1 MKRFFVFAMML
12 VAAVAAFAAQ
22 PRAEYPR
29 PQFERSEWV
38 NLNGEWTYEFDL
50 ANTGFERRLFEN
62 KGFADKI
69 IVPFCPES
77 KLSGVEHKDIIT
89 GIWYHRTIQAP
100 AAWSEKKIMLHFG
113 AVYYEAEVY
122 VDGNFVGRHFGGSS
136 PFALDVT
143 KYLADGKSHDLV
155 VRANSDL
162 RRRTQGS
169 GKQSLRSYSYGC
181 VYTRTTG
188 IWQTV
193 WLEATNDYSLDH
205 VQVITDIDQHHVI
218 FTPRYYRAMASNT
231 LTINIKDNGKVIAK
245 KVAAQVEGMPII
257 VPMKKYQT
265 WSPENPKL
273 YDVEYII
280 SDKDGKVLDKIS
292 SYLGMRKVHTDGNKV
307 YLNNKPYYQRLV
319 LDQGFYPDGIWTA
332 PSDEALRR
340 DIELS
345 MEVGF
350 NGARLHQKV
359 FEERFLYW
367 ADKLGYLVWGEYASW
382 GIDVSLPETARNFI
396 SEWQNIVVRDR
407 NHPSIVTWTPFNE
420 TWYPDNVQYPRFVK
434 DVYDATHITD
444 PTRPVNTASGGIIT
458 NEYDICAMHCYEQ
471 DGEKL
476 KNTVYNPE
484 TGAFRHNRSRTQVL
498 YKTSSGCP
506 VVGDVVNKAEFVQAV
521 YDGKRP
527 YILDE
532 FGGIKC
538 LETTPGVELDQ
549 KGKPRT
555 ASWGYGKSA
564 VTREDFYKRLEEQVD
579 ALLSI
584 SDKVWGYCYT
594 QLTDVEQEE
603 NGIFYYNRDKKY
615 DSSRLKSIFG
625 KNPQAK

>member
-1 MKRFFVFAMML
+1 MKRIFTIAIML
-12 VAAVAAFAAQ
+12 VAFVTAFAAQ

-38 NLNGEWTYEFDL
+38 NLNGEWTYELDL
-50 ANTGFERRLFEN
+50 VNTGFDRKLFN
-62 KGFADKI
+62 SNGFGDKI

-77 KLSGVEHKDIIT
+77 KLSGVEYKDIIT

-100 AAWSEKKIMLHFG
+100 ATWSGKKIMLHFG

-143 KYLADGKSHDLV
+143 KYLADGKAHHLV
-155 VRANSDL
+155 VRALSDL
-162 RRRTQGS
+162 RARTQGS
-169 GKQSLRSYSYGC
+169 GKQSLRGYSYGC

-193 WLEATNDYSLDH
+193 WMEATDNYSLDH
-205 VQVITDIDQHHVI
+205 VQVITDIDNHQVI
-218 FTPRYYRAMASNT
+218 VTPRYYNATASNT
-231 LTINIKDNGKVIAK
+231 LTINIKDGAKVVAK
-245 KVAAQVEGMPII
+245 KQVAQVEGLPIVI
-257 VPMKKYQT
+257 PMKKYQT

-280 SDKDGKVLDKIS
+280 SDKNGKVLDRIS

-332 PSDEALRR
+332 PSDAALKH
-340 DIELS
+340 DIEIS

-367 ADKLGYLVWGEYASW
+367 ADKLGYLVWGEYTSW
-382 GIDVSLPETARNFI
+382 GVDVSLPETARNYI
-396 SEWQNIVVRDR
+396 TEWQNIVVRDR
-407 NHPSIVTWTPFNE
+407 NHPSIVTWTPLNE
-420 TWYPDNVQYPRFVK
+420 AWYPDNVQYPRLVADLY
-434 DVYDATHITD
+434 DVTHLTD
-444 PTRPVNTASGGIIT
+444 PTRPVNTVSGGIIT
-458 NEYDICAMHCYEQ
+458 DDYDICAMHNYEQ

-476 KNTVYNPE
+476 KAKVYNPE
-484 TGAFRHNRSRTQVL
+484 TGKFFHYSAKYIPQS
-498 YKTSSGCP
+498 KDSSGMP
-506 VVGDVVNKAEFVQAV
+506 TVGDISTKAPFKQTE

-527 YILDE
+527 YFLDE

-538 LETTPGVELDQ
+538 LEANPTKDTDR
-549 KGKPRT
+549 K

-564 VTREDFYKRLEEQVD
+564 RTKEEFYKRLEAQVD

-603 NGIFYYNRDKKY
+603 NGIFLYDRTPKY
-615 DSSRLKSIFG
+615 DATRLKAIFG
-625 KNPQAK
+625 KNPKEMTK

>member
-1 MKRFFVFAMML
+1 MKRIFTFAIML
-12 VAAVAAFAAQ
+12 VAFVTAFAAQ
-22 PRAEYPR
+22 PRPEYPR
-29 PQFERSEWV
+29 PQFERSEWI
-38 NLNGEWTYEFDL
+38 NLNGEWTYELDL
-50 ANTGFERRLFEN
+50 VNTGFDRKLFNSE
-62 KGFADKI
+62 GFAEKI

-100 AAWSEKKIMLHFG
+100 AAWSGKKIMLHFG

-122 VDGNFVGRHFGGSS
+122 VDGIFVGRHFGGSS
-136 PFALDVT
+136 PFAIDVT
-143 KYLADGKSHDLV
+143 EHLADGKAHNLV

-162 RRRTQGS
+162 RTRTQGS

-193 WLEATNDYSLDH
+193 WLEATDDYSLDY
-205 VQVITDIDQHHVI
+205 VQVITDIDNHQVI
-218 FTPRYYRAMASNT
+218 ITPRYYATTASNT
-231 LTINIKDNGKVIAK
+231 LTINIKDGAKVVAK
-245 KVAAQVEGMPII
+245 KQVAQVEGMPIVI
-257 VPMKKYQT
+257 SFKKYQT

-280 SDKDGKVLDKIS
+280 SDKEGKVLDRIS
-292 SYLGMRKVHTDGNKV
+292 SYLGMRKVHIDGNKV
-307 YLNNKPYYQRLV
+307 YLNNQPYYQRLV
-319 LDQGFYPDGIWTA
+319 LDQGYYPDGIWTA
-332 PSDEALRR
+332 PSDEALRH
-340 DIELS
+340 DIEMS
-345 MEVGF
+345 MAVGF

-382 GIDVSLPETARNFI
+382 GVEVGSPITARNYL
-396 SEWQNIVVRDR
+396 SEWQNIIVRDR
-407 NHPSIVTWTPFNE
+407 NHPSIVTWTPLNE
-420 TWYPDNVQYPRFVK
+420 AWTPDTVQYPRFVE
-434 DVYDATHITD
+434 DIYDLTHLVD
-444 PTRPVNTASGGIIT
+444 PTRPVNTVSGGIIT
-458 NEYDICAMHCYEQ
+458 NEYDICAMHNYEQ

-476 KNTVYNPE
+476 KAKVYNPE
-484 TGAFRHNRSRTQVL
+484 TGAFYHYSAKHIPKSNRS
-498 YKTSSGCP
+498 SGNP
-506 VVGDVVNKAEFVQAV
+506 TTGDLATKAPFAQAV

-527 YILDE
+527 YFLDE

-538 LETTPGVELDQ
+538 LEANPKKDTD
-549 KGKPRT
+549 RT
-555 ASWGYGKSA
+555 SSWGYGKSA
-564 VTREDFYKRLEEQVD
+564 LTKEDFYKRLESQVD

-603 NGIFYYNRDKKY
+603 NGIYLYDRTPKY
-615 DSSRLKSIFG
+615 DTARLKAIFG
-625 KNPQAK
+625 KNPTK